1 MSEAF
6 SFRLSAETT
15 WDENMKA
22 RPILSLTLPTAPRP
36 SVGVFATN
44 EAETHRPGFVKLTA
58 GGLSDS
64 VMPSRVQTHD
74 KTFDVSPASA
84 LHNFV
89 VASTRS
95 ASEGIHRR
103 FKQKE
108 SSGTTGEKHRKPK
121 QACLSENEIAA
132 SLKRPER
139 SPRGAFHKTILS
151 KPKNK
156 GA

>member
-22 RPILSLTLPTAPRP
+22 RPILSFTLPTAPRA
-36 SVGVFATN
+36 SVGVLATN

-89 VASTRS
+89 VL
-95 ASEGIHRR
+95 RR
-103 FKQKE
+103 VQRGRDFIADLKKE
-108 SSGTTGEKHRKPK
+108 SGGTTGQKHRKPE

-132 SLKRPER
+132 RLKRPER

>member
-22 RPILSLTLPTAPRP
+22 GLILSLILATAPRS
-36 SVGVFATN
+36 SVGVLATN
-44 EAETHRPGFVKLTA
+44 EAKTHRPGFVKLGA
-58 GGLSDS
+58 GGLFDS
-64 VMPSRVQTHD
+64 AVLNRVQTHD

-95 ASEGIHRR
+95 ASQGIHRR
-103 FKQKE
+103 VQKKE
-108 SSGTTGEKHRKPK
+108 E
-121 QACLSENEIAA
+121 
-132 SLKRPER
+132 
-139 SPRGAFHKTILS
+139 
-151 KPKNK
+151 
-156 GA
+156 